1 MDATKRQVL
10 HRLIDMNARLL
21 FNCMGEESDEARR
34 KALHGL
40 VDEDWVVALLD
51 GVSYEALEQLAA
63 GRLVDQACVAEV
75 SRLFDYCCV
84 ENHVRNL
91 LRIMVPG
98 LGYNAHLDTV
108 VLPDIVQLT
117 HHSKALPECL
127 DAAWEYMQPLVQIG
141 SAGAWTSW
149 AIRTF
154 AMTMAFGDVRAIY
167 GATPLCADKTPGELL
182 PAE

>member
-1 MDATKRQVL
+1 MDATKRLVL

-21 FNCMGEESDEARR
+21 LNCINEDSDEARR
-34 KALHGL
+34 ATLHGL
-40 VDEDWVVALLD
+40 VDEDWLVALLD
-51 GVSYEALEQLAA
+51 GVSSEALAQLAA

-91 LRIMVPG
+91 LRVMVPG
-98 LGYNAHLDTV
+98 HGYAAQLDTV
-108 VLPDIVQLT
+108 LLPDIVQLT
-117 HHSKALPECL
+117 DRSKALPDCF
-127 DAAWEYMQPLVQIG
+127 DAAWFYLQPLVRIG

-149 AIRTF
+149 GIRTF

-167 GATPLCADKTPGELL
+167 GATETTTYGGLL